1 MVDAARHPKVDVR
14 TYTEV
19 ERVEGFVG
27 NFKVQLRE
35 KSRYVHADRC
45 NGCGD
50 CAKVCPIEVP
60 NYFEMN
66 LAPRRAAYVPMSQ
79 SVPLLYTIDLDACIH
94 CYKCVEACGKL
105 DAIDFQIQDRVVW
118 EDVGAIIVAT
128 GYSHFDPSVLPEYG
142 YGRFPN
148 VITAMEMERLNNSAG
163 PTAGN
168 LIRPSDGSNADGYVR
183 PMRLA
188 IINCVGSRDKRFN
201 PWCSNFCCMYAI
213 KNAVLLKQAYPDMDI
228 TVYYMDIR
236 TTFKGYE
243 EFYDRAREMGVHF
256 TQGRPNLI
264 TEDPETRNLYVQ
276 AEDVGLGKVI
286 EREYDMVMLN
296 QAAVPQP
303 DVDTVSSVLN
313 ITQSPGGWFMEYH
326 PKLRPMDSPTDGVF
340 LAGACQGPK
349 DIPASVAQGSAAA
362 SRSGRVLHSA
372 EWEIE
377 PTVAFV
383 WEDRC
388 ISAKGRKCGIC
399 SEACPYSAID
409 YVQGK
414 AAHVI
419 TAKCHGCGGCVAECP
434 HNAITQLHFTD
445 AQIMAQIHALLAQK
459 PEDKI
464 LAFRCHWC
472 SYGGADLAG
481 TSHFEYSANERGLRV
496 MCSARMD
503 TDFIY
508 EAFRLGAGAVLF
520 SGCHPQDCHYITGQP
535 VGARRAERMLGAL
548 KKMGMTPGR
557 FRIEWI
563 SAAEGDKYAR
573 VVNEMQ
579 AVLDAIPQE
588 KLLAE
593 IEQLRP
599 EMERRA
605 RRVREVPQV
614 EEALTYA
621 TQLEAAMAAATTVAA
636 AVAGKEV

>member
-1 MVDAARHPKVDVR
+1 MVDAARHPKVDMR

-27 NFKVQLRE
+27 NFKVLLRE
-35 KSRYVHADRC
+35 KSRYVYEDRC

-66 LAPRRAAYVPMSQ
+66 LAPHKAIDVPMSQ
-79 SVPLLYTIDLDACIH
+79 SVPLVYVVDMDACIH

-105 DAIDFQIQDRVVW
+105 EAIDFSLEDQLVW
-118 EDVGAIIVAT
+118 EDVGSIIVAT
-128 GYSHFDPSVLPEYG
+128 GYSHFDPSVMPEYG

-148 VITAMEMERLNNSAG
+148 VVTAIEMERLNNSAG

-168 LIRPSDGSNADGYVR
+168 LIRPSDGANPR
-183 PMRLA
+183 RLA

-236 TTFKGYE
+236 TPSKGYE
-243 EFYDRAREMGVHF
+243 EFYDRAREMGIRF
-256 TQGRPNLI
+256 IQGRPSLI
-264 TEDPETRNLYVQ
+264 TEDPGSSNLFVHS
-276 AEDVGLGKVI
+276 EDRDLGRVV
-286 EREYDMVMLN
+286 EHEYDMVMLN

-303 DVDTVSSVLN
+303 DADTVSSVLN
-313 ITQSPGGWFMEYH
+313 ISQSPGGWFMEYH
-326 PKLRPMDSPTDGVF
+326 PKLRPIDSPTDGIS
-340 LAGACQGPK
+340 LAGACQGAK

-362 SRSGRVLHSA
+362 ARAGRVLHA
-372 EWEIE
+372 EEWEIE
-377 PTVAFV
+377 PVVAVV

-388 ISAKGRKCGIC
+388 ISAQGKKCGVC
-399 SEACPYSAID
+399 SNACPYGAIE
-409 YVQGK
+409 YEQGK
-414 AAHVI
+414 AAKVI

-445 AQIMAQIHALLAQK
+445 AQILAQIHALLADK
-459 PEDKI
+459 PEEKI

-481 TSHFEYSANERGLRV
+481 TSHFEYSSNERGLRV

-503 TDFIY
+503 ADFIY

-535 VGARRAERMLGAL
+535 VGATRAERLRKAFD
-548 KKMGMTPGR
+548 KMGMTPGR

-563 SAAEGDKYAR
+563 SAAEGDKYAQ
-573 VVNEMQ
+573 VLNEMQ
-579 AVLDAIPQE
+579 ATLDTIPKEQ
-588 KLLAE
+588 LLEE
-593 IEQLRP
+593 IERLRP
-599 EMERRA
+599 TMEKRA
-605 RRVREVPQV
+605 RRMHEVPQV
-614 EEALTYA
+614 EEALAYA
-621 TQLEAAMAAATTVAA
+621 ERLKVARTE
-636 AVAGKEV
+636 GEV

>member
-1 MVDAARHPKVDVR
+1 MVDAARHPRVDVR

-27 NFKVQLRE
+27 NFKVLLRE
-35 KSRYVHADRC
+35 KCRYVYADRC

-66 LAPRRAAYVPMSQ
+66 LAPRRAIDVPMSQ
-79 SVPLLYTIDLDACIH
+79 SVPLVYNIDLDACIH

-105 DAIDFQIQDRVVW
+105 EAIDFSLEDKLVW
-118 EDVGAIIVAT
+118 EDIGAIVVAT
-128 GYSHFDPSVLPEYG
+128 GYSHFDPSVMPEYG
-142 YGRFPN
+142 YGRYPN

-163 PTAGN
+163 PTDGN
-168 LIRPSDGSNADGYVR
+168 LIRPGDGANPR
-183 PMRLA
+183 RLA

-201 PWCSNFCCMYAI
+201 RWCSNFCCMYAI

-228 TVYYMDIR
+228 TIYYIDIR
-236 TTFKGYE
+236 TPSKGYE
-243 EFYDRAREMGVHF
+243 EFYDRAREMDIRF
-256 TQGRPNLI
+256 IQGRPSLI
-264 TEDPETRNLYVQ
+264 TEDPETGNLFVHSEDRDLGRV
-276 AEDVGLGKVI
+276 AEH
-286 EREYDMVMLN
+286 EYDMVMLN

-313 ITQSPGGWFMEYH
+313 ISQSPGGWFMEYH
-326 PKLRPMDSPTDGVF
+326 PKLRPIDSPTDGVS
-340 LAGACQGPK
+340 LAGACQGVK

-362 SRSGRVLHSA
+362 ARAGRVLHSE

-377 PTVAFV
+377 PIVAYV

-388 ISAKGRKCGIC
+388 ISSKGKKCGIC
-399 SEACPYSAID
+399 AKACPYGAIE
-409 YVQGK
+409 YEQGK
-414 AAHVI
+414 AAKVI

-445 AQIMAQIHALLAQK
+445 AQILIQIHALLAEK
-459 PEDKI
+459 PEEKI

-481 TSHFEYSANERGLRV
+481 VSHFEYTSNERGLRV

-503 TDFIY
+503 SDFIY

-520 SGCHPQDCHYITGQP
+520 SGCHEQDCHYITGQV
-535 VGARRAERMLGAL
+535 VGAKRADRLL
-548 KKMGMTPGR
+548 KAFDKMGMTPGR

-573 VVNEMQ
+573 VLNEMQ
-579 AVLDAIPQE
+579 ATLDSIPQE
-588 KLLAE
+588 QLLEE
-593 IEQLRP
+593 IDRLRP
-599 EMERRA
+599 QMEKRA
-605 RRVREVPQV
+605 RRMREAPQV
-614 EEALTYA
+614 EEALAYA
-621 TQLEAAMAAATTVAA
+621 DRLKAAGTE
-636 AVAGKEV
+636 GEV

>member
-35 KSRYVHADRC
+35 KSRYVRPDRC
-45 NGCGD
+45 NGCGE

-66 LAPRRAAYVPMSQ
+66 LAPRKAVYVPMNQ
-79 SVPLLYTIDLDACIH
+79 AVPLVYTIDIQACIH
-94 CYKCVEACGKL
+94 CYKCVDACGKL
-105 DAIDFQIQDRVVW
+105 EAIDFGTEDKLVW
-118 EDVGAIIVAT
+118 EDVGSIIVAT
-128 GYSHFDPSVLPEYG
+128 GYNHFDPGVIPEYG

-163 PTAGN
+163 CTAGN
-168 LIRPSDGSNADGYVR
+168 LIRPSDGEN
-183 PMRLA
+183 PKRLA

-213 KNAVLLKQAYPDMDI
+213 KNAILLKQYDPKMDI
-228 TVYYMDIR
+228 TIYYMEIR
-236 TTFKGYE
+236 TPSKGYE
-243 EFYDRAREMGVHF
+243 EFYDRAREDGIHF
-256 TQGRPNLI
+256 LEGRPGLI
-264 TEDPETRNLYVQ
+264 SEDPETGNLFVHS
-276 AEDVGLGKVI
+276 EDMALGQVI

-303 DVDTVSSVLN
+303 DADTVSSVLT
-313 ITQSPGGWFMEYH
+313 IAQSPGGWFMEYH

-340 LAGACQGPK
+340 LAGTCQGVK

-362 SRSGRVLHSA
+362 SRAGRVLHA
-372 EWEIE
+372 HAWEIE
-377 PTVAFV
+377 PAVASV

-388 ISAKGRKCGIC
+388 VSAEGKKCGVC
-399 SEACPYSAID
+399 SRACPYGAIR
-409 YVQGK
+409 YEQGK
-414 AAHVI
+414 AAAVI
-419 TAKCHGCGGCVAECP
+419 AAKCHGCGGCVAECP
-434 HNAITQLHFTD
+434 HNAITQMHFTD
-445 AQIMAQIHALLAQK
+445 AQILAQVRALLAQK

-472 SYGGADLAG
+472 SYGGADMAG
-481 TSHFEYSANERGLRV
+481 TSHFEYSSKERGLRV

-503 TDFIY
+503 SDFIY

-535 VGARRAERMLGAL
+535 LGKKRAERLL
-548 KKMGMTPGR
+548 RVFEKMGMTPGR

-573 VVNEMQ
+573 VINEMQ
-579 AVLDAIPQE
+579 ELLESISQE
-588 KLLAE
+588 ELHKE
-593 IEQLRP
+593 VERLRP
-599 EMERRA
+599 EMEKRA
-605 RRVREVPQV
+605 RRIREVPQV
-614 EEALTYA
+614 EEALEFADRFTA
-621 TQLEAAMAAATTVAA
+621 TVPER
-636 AVAGKEV
+636 EVELRE